1 MLANS
6 CYQREAAAVEMSGA
20 AVRWR
25 GTVFIIRS
33 DGTMIYV
40 CSHNNGQLLRGP
52 NNNKPDFGLK
62 LSTNFRK
69 IFTIFSLFKVPSSF
83 YTYKSM

>member
-6 CYQREAAAVEMSGA
+6 CYQRKAAAVEMSGA

-52 NNNKPDFGLK
+52 NNNKPDFRLK
-62 LSTNFRK
+62 LTTKFHE
-69 IFTIFSLFKVPSSF
+69 IFTILSTLKVP
-83 YTYKSM
+83 